1 MQKIRKNDIIQVV
14 TGKDKGK
21 KGKVV
26 QVLPEAARALVEGIN
41 LAKKHKRQTR
51 QDTQGGIVSIE
62 MPIAIANIML
72 VCKHFQFLKTAQSPG
87 FVNPVKRQ
95 YNGNQINPKIIRKIQ
110 KRNNSADDAGIK
122 S

>member
-72 VCKHFQFLKTAQSPG
+72 VCKHCDRPTRVGFSVLKDGT
-87 FVNPVKRQ
+87 
-95 YNGNQINPKIIRKIQ
+95 
-110 KRNNSADDAGIK
+110 K
-122 S
+122 SRVCKSCKEAI

>member
-26 QVLPEAARALVEGIN
+26 QVLPDAGRALVEGIN

-51 QDTQGGIVSIE
+51 QDQQGGIVSIE
-62 MPIAIANIML
+62 MPIALANIML
-72 VCKHFQFLKTAQSPG
+72 VCKHCDRPTRVGFSVLKDGT
-87 FVNPVKRQ
+87 
-95 YNGNQINPKIIRKIQ
+95 
-110 KRNNSADDAGIK
+110 K
-122 S
+122 SRVCKSCKEAI